1 MAENQNAPAVFAKS
15 LKKVFANNKNPAL
28 DSVALN
34 GIDLVV
40 PKGGLVSLVGP
51 DGAGKTTFMRLVCGL
66 LIPTSR
72 NREVFGMNPA
82 TDAEAIKKRTAYMP
96 QRFGLYQDLSIKEN
110 MDLFANLQGVPEG
123 ERKDKYGQLLS
134 MTDLAPFANR
144 LAGKLSGGMKQKLA
158 LACAL
163 IHDPELLILDE
174 PTAGV
179 DPVSREELWKILKA
193 AVAQKGMSV
202 LVSTAYLDEAAMCH
216 DVYIINK
223 GVILAQ
229 GTPEALTEPY
239 KNRVYFARADG
250 RTSRQML
257 DLASFLNDFGLNSF
271 GRRGEAAFEERRGS
285 YRGSQGTR
293 YSGTQSST
301 AEAGRCVYVS
311 FDRSG

>member
-1 MAENQNAPAVFAKS
+1 M
-15 LKKVFANNKNPAL
+15 
-28 DSVALN
+28 
-34 GIDLVV
+34 
-40 PKGGLVSLVGP
+40 VGP
-51 DGAGKTTFMRLVCGL
+51 DGAGQNDFYAFGL
-66 LIPTSR
+66 RVADSDFGKL
-72 NREVFGMNPA
+72 EVFGMNTA
-82 TDAEAIKKRTAYMP
+82 TDAEAIQKRIAYMP

-239 KNRVYFARADG
+239 NESSLFCP
-250 RTSRQML
+250 SRRPY
-257 DLASFLNDFGLNSF
+257 ASSD
-271 GRRGEAAFEERRGS
+271 A
-285 YRGSQGTR
+285 
-293 YSGTQSST
+293 
-301 AEAGRCVYVS
+301 
-311 FDRSG
+311 

>member
-15 LKKVFANNKNPAL
+15 LKKIFANNKNPAL

-66 LIPTSR
+66 LIPTSGKL
-72 NREVFGMNPA
+72 EVFGMNTA
-82 TDAEAIKKRTAYMP
+82 TDAEAIQKRIAYMP

-239 KNRVYFARADG
+239 RIE
-250 RTSRQML
+250 SIL
-257 DLASFLNDFGLNSF
+257 P
-271 GRRGEAAFEERRGS
+271 EP
-285 YRGSQGTR
+285 
-293 YSGTQSST
+293 T
-301 AEAGRCVYVS
+301 AVRLVRCLIW
-311 FDRSG
+311 RHIPQ

>member
-66 LIPTSR
+66 LIPTSGKL
-72 NREVFGMNPA
+72 EVFGMNTA
-82 TDAEAIKKRTAYMP
+82 TDAEAIQKRIAYMP

-174 PTAGV
+174 PTGNLDVETGKAIV
-179 DPVSREELWKILKA
+179 ELLHNICESGSSVVMTTHNLQLLKEYP
-193 AVAQKGMSV
+193 G
-202 LVSTAYLDEAAMCH
+202 
-216 DVYIINK
+216 
-223 GVILAQ
+223 
-229 GTPEALTEPY
+229 
-239 KNRVYFARADG
+239 RVYRCADH
-250 RTSRQML
+250 QIV
-257 DLASFLNDFGLNSF
+257 DV
-271 GRRGEAAFEERRGS
+271 
-285 YRGSQGTR
+285 
-293 YSGTQSST
+293 T
-301 AEAGRCVYVS
+301 AEYMPRQRTIEI
-311 FDRSG
+311 DLNIDN

>member
-66 LIPTSR
+66 LIPTSGEL
-72 NREVFGMNPA
+72 EVFGMNTA
-82 TDAEAIKKRTAYMP
+82 TDAEAIQKRIAYMP

-216 DVYIINK
+216 VHH
-223 GVILAQ
+223 Q
-229 GTPEALTEPY
+229 
-239 KNRVYFARADG
+239 
-250 RTSRQML
+250 
-257 DLASFLNDFGLNSF
+257 
-271 GRRGEAAFEERRGS
+271 
-285 YRGSQGTR
+285 
-293 YSGTQSST
+293 
-301 AEAGRCVYVS
+301 
-311 FDRSG
+311 